1 MGTLE
6 TNRGLRIGELAE
18 RAGVTLQTLRYY
30 ESLGLLQPAPRRP
43 GGFRFYDEGAL
54 QRLERIRQ
62 LKELLGFTLDEVR
75 TVLAFD
81 DAVAALR
88 ARYLSTEDTAERAA
102 IVREAARHT
111 EGLIA
116 LVDHKQAG
124 LVEMRT
130 RLQERLDRYH
140 ALLGEMDSG

>member
-1 MGTLE
+1 MKTGRE
-6 TNRGLRIGELAE
+6 LRIGELAE

-30 ESLGLLQPAPRRP
+30 ESLGLIQPSPRRP
-43 GGFRFYDEGAL
+43 GGFRFYGEDTL
-54 QRLERIRQ
+54 QRLERIRD

-88 ARYLSTEDTAERAA
+88 ARYLNTEDVAERTA
-102 IVREAARHT
+102 IVREAGQQT

-116 LVDHKQAG
+116 LVERKQAG
-124 LVEMRT
+124 LMEMRA

-140 ALLGEMDSG
+140 RLLGEMVST